1 MSRRGDSVWS
11 VCASHSACRFIQRKG
26 SLPLS
31 KSPVIWPI
39 HGVLPCGY
47 TRNVSLWK
55 CSRVFLFVYGHDCEA
70 VCAYC
75 PCITVLLRNV
85 CARCRTL
92 SRRGH
97 FVLTHAWA
105 DSGAVLL
112 LCSPGRH
119 VFQADNFNDYGESCS
134 LRCGSSKCACTC
146 ELKVFNQSLK
156 FFRTAIKEITFSLCQ
171 GFYFYLFFC

>member
-1 MSRRGDSVWS
+1 M
-11 VCASHSACRFIQRKG
+11 VCVGFAFGLLIPTEVLKGNSAG
-26 SLPLS
+26 EN
-31 KSPVIWPI
+31 
-39 HGVLPCGY
+39 VLESSYLYMAMTVKPC
-47 TRNVSLWK
+47 VLIA
-55 CSRVFLFVYGHDCEA
+55 L
-70 VCAYC
+70 
-75 PCITVLLRNV
+75 VLLQNV

-134 LRCGSSKCACTC
+134 LRCGSSKCVCSC
-146 ELKVFNQSLK
+146 ELKVFK
-156 FFRTAIKEITFSLCQ
+156 VF
-171 GFYFYLFFC
+171 